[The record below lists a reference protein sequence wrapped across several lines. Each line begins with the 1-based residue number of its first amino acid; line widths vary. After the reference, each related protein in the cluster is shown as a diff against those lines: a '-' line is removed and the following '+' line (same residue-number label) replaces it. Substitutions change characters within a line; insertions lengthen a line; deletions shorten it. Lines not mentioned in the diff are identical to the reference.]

1 MREFRGVR
9 QQVYHQLRKAVAVG
23 ADVAG
28 FIPLFEYQL
37 HVLVGFQPHD
47 VLFLAHQ
54 LVQFEIRMDEFERP
68 GLDLRKVEDIA
79 DELQQQRIVA
89 FDDRHVF
96 LLFLLFVRRGKD
108 ARKPDDGIERRAY
121 LVAHV
126 GQECRFQAVRLF
138 GTVACGE
145 QLLLHLFAFG
155 DHERCPDQRQ
165 RPAIAVA
172 GFDRGL
178 CLDPL
183 HVPVPALVGYD
194 AELFADLLRMPFDQ
208 VPVSCADAFPVFLV
222 DFREVAL
229 LVHRKRGVVC
239 QRHSGGHLGRLVE
252 VAQDSVVRKIPLPGD
267 DVGHVERQCEFS
279 VHRIHL
285 FLGVVQGRAVDAENV
300 DRILLVRGA
309 DDDLVENIHRLVV
322 IGEGNAPLFFQYD
335 VDDRHELGHR
345 LRENRRPG
353 FARHFVQG
361 VEGAFEVGVYID
373 INSVYGR
380 PLCVDLAQDGDP
392 PLLED
397 EE

>member
-1 MREFRGVR
+1 
-9 QQVYHQLRKAVAVG
+9 
-23 ADVAG
+23 
-28 FIPLFEYQL
+28 
-37 HVLVGFQPHD
+37 
-47 VLFLAHQ
+47 
-54 LVQFEIRMDEFERP
+54 MDEFERS
-68 GLDLRKVEDIA
+68 GLDFRKVEDIA

-96 LLFLLFVRRGKD
+96 LLLLFFVRRGKN

-126 GQECRFQAVRLF
+126 GQECRFQAVRLL
-138 GTVACGE
+138 GAVACGE

-155 DHERCPDQRQ
+155 DHERCSDQRQ
-165 RPAIAVA
+165 RPAVSVA

-183 HVPVPALVGYD
+183 HVPVSAFVGYD
-194 AELFADLLRMPFDQ
+194 AELFADLLRTPFDQ
-208 VPVSCADAFPVFLV
+208 VPVSRADAFPVFLV

-267 DVGHVERQCEFS
+267 DVGHVERQCEFP

-300 DRILLVRGA
+300 DRVLSVRRA
-309 DDDLVENIHRLVV
+309 DDDFVEDIHRFMV
-322 IGEGNAPLFFQYD
+322 IREGDAPLFLQDD
-335 VDDRHELGHR
+335 VDDRHELGLR
-345 LRENRRPG
+345 LGKNRRPG
-353 FARHFVQG
+353 FADHFVPA
-361 VEGAFEVGVYID
+361 VERTFKIGIHID
-373 INSVYGR
+373 VNSVYGR
-380 PLCVDLAQDGDP
+380 SLCVEHGPFLHIQDRHVVEQVRICGLGFPLLLVGCVDFAQDGDP